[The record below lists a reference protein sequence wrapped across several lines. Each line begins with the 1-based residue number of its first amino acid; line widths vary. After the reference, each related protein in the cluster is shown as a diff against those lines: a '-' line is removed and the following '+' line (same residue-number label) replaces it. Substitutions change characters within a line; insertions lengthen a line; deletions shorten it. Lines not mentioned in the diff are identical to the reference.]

1 MKLTQI
7 LAAAAATLTLVTPA
21 MADIMIMDPYA
32 RASSP
37 TAKAGAAFMMIH
49 NTGDTDDQLLSVS
62 SDIAA
67 RTELHTHMENAD
79 GVMSMVHI
87 EDGFSIPA
95 GGIVHLMRG
104 GKHVMFMGLTQGM
117 VDGESFDVTL
127 IFRDAGEI
135 TVTIPVDLDRQPE
148 GGHTHNH

>member
-7 LAAAAATLTLVTPA
+7 FAAAAATMTLATPA

-32 RASSP
+32 RASSS

-62 SDIAA
+62 SEIAA
-67 RTELHTHMENAD
+67 RTELHTHMENDD

-95 GGIVHLMRG
+95 GGMVHLMRG
-104 GKHVMFMGLTQGM
+104 GKHVMFMGLTEGM
-117 VDGESFDVTL
+117 VDGENFDVTL